1 MEGHHFGEVLAQ
13 EVFNVLE
20 EYEISEKLF
29 CITTD
34 NAGNNTTLVRHL
46 SVLLKDAKGIEWDP
60 RKHHISCLNHI
71 INLAVQDF
79 LKSIKAI
86 PTENDIDEDNEGLD
100 LNDDDEELPPE
111 GFMWAMFKIRTITKV
126 HNSPIC
132 TQDLDYF

>member
-1 MEGHHFGEVLAQ
+1 LAR

-34 NAGNNTTLVRHL
+34 NASNNTTLVRHL
-46 SVLLKDAKGIEWDP
+46 SILLKDAKGIKWDP
-60 RKHHISCLNHI
+60 RKHHISCFNHV

-100 LNDDDEELPPE
+100 LNDDDEELPSE
-111 GFMWAMFKIRTITKV
+111 GFMRAMFKIRTITKV
-126 HNSPIC
+126 HNSLIC
-132 TQDLDYF
+132 TRDLDSF